1 MKKKKNSKFQ
11 ELGIIGKQKKK
22 KYKKLNGERR
32 KAQVKSMNSSPG
44 SLKKKSRDKSL
55 DILFKKKDKK
65 YTKKE
70 MRTRNKY

>member
-11 ELGIIGKQKKK
+11 ELGIIGKQKK

-44 SLKKKSRDKSL
+44 SLKKNQE
-55 DILFKKKDKK
+55 
-65 YTKKE
+65 T
-70 MRTRNKY
+70 NH